1 MVNLEEVKNLI
12 KNISTFRIREEE
24 KMSTLD
30 LSLSNEIQSSSFYDA
45 TYKVVPL
52 CKHSYSHYHYDT
64 NNRYYDVFIYENEY
78 INEELM
84 LQLILCDNYA
94 EILAF
99 PKYNYSAKKYV
110 SRFSLVDAVIHT
122 FYDGSIIVVETR
134 DGRAEFPYESIWR
147 TGLSKLSLVLI
158 FNDWYDFNQYNIQ

>member
-1 MVNLEEVKNLI
+1 MMFSLDEIKNLI
-12 KNISTFRIREEE
+12 KNISTFRIRDEGS
-24 KMSTLD
+24 MSSME
-30 LSLSNEIQSSSFYDA
+30 LSLANEVQSSSFYDA

-64 NNRYYDVFIYENEY
+64 NNRYYDVFMYENEN

-99 PKYNYSAKKYV
+99 PKHNYNAKKYV
-110 SRFSLVDAVIHT
+110 SRFSLVDATIHT

-134 DGRAEFPYESIWR
+134 DGRAEFPYESI
-147 TGLSKLSLVLI
+147 
-158 FNDWYDFNQYNIQ
+158 